1 MGNPVF
7 VTGGVR
13 SGKSRFAVEL
23 AKKTGGRV
31 LFVATCVP
39 GDDEMRARVAAH
51 RKARPAEWT
60 TVEEPLDVAGAIAGA
75 AGRFDAVIV
84 DCMTLFVSGLLAAGE
99 SDDAIA
105 GKVDGIAAAAAAS
118 PARVVVVSNEVGSGV
133 VPVSE
138 LGRRFRDVAGAA
150 NQAMARAAGEAYL
163 MVSGLSVPL
172 KGRT

>member
-1 MGNPVF
+1 MGNLVF
-7 VTGGVR
+7 ITGGVR

-23 AKKTGGRV
+23 AMKTGGRV

-60 TVEEPLDVAGAIAGA
+60 TVEECADVGAAIAGT
-75 AGRFDAVIV
+75 AGRFDTVVV
-84 DCMTLFVSGLLAAGE
+84 DCLTLFVSGLLAAGE
-99 SDDAIA
+99 SDGSIT
-105 GKVDGIAAAAAAS
+105 GKVDKIAAAAAAS

-133 VPVSE
+133 VPVSG

-150 NQAMARAAGEAYL
+150 NQALARAAQEAYL
-163 MVSGLSVPL
+163 MVSGLAVPL
-172 KGRT
+172 KGRA